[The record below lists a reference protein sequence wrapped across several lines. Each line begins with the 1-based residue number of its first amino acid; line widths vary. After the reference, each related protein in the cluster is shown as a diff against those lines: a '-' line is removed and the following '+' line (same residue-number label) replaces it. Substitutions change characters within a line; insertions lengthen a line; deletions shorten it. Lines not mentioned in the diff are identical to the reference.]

1 MMYGYGLGASMGG
14 IFMIVIVGL
23 VVWLIVSTLRPER
36 TTQTSSTSTKTSS
49 TSKAIEVL
57 ANRYARGEID
67 GEEYRN
73 RKAAIEGSI

>member
-14 IFMIVIVGL
+14 GILMIVIVGL
-23 VVWLIVSTLRPER
+23 VVWLIVSTLRPQR
-36 TTQTSSTSTKTSS
+36 TIQTSSPSR
-49 TSKAIEVL
+49 AIEVL
-57 ANRYARGEID
+57 ADRYARGEID

>member
-23 VVWLIVSTLRPER
+23 IVWLIVRPVRPER
-36 TTQTSSTSTKTSS
+36 TTRPSSTPR
-49 TSKAIEVL
+49 AIEVL
-57 ANRYARGEID
+57 ADRYARGEID